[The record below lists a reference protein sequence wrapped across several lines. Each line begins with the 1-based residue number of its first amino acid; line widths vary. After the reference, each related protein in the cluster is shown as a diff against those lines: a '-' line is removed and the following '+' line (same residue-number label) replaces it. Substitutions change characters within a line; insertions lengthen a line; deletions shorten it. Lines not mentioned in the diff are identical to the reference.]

1 MAVSRLQV
9 MSARGGS
16 RPRSDPR
23 DNETTIS
30 VLISLHIPELVRFV
44 KMPIVNRSH
53 GVGFVPPTA
62 NCAAK
67 LSARAS
73 RLIGM
78 VNLVGGG
85 RGMRSMACTGNGV
98 NPRGAAGGHG
108 AKPFSLLGAKF
119 AGIP

>member
-1 MAVSRLQV
+1 
-9 MSARGGS
+9 
-16 RPRSDPR
+16 
-23 DNETTIS
+23 
-30 VLISLHIPELVRFV
+30 
-44 KMPIVNRSH
+44 MPIVNRGH

-85 RGMRSMACTGNGV
+85 RAMRSMACTGNGV
-98 NPRGAAGGHG
+98 NPRGGAGGHG
-108 AKPFSLLGAKF
+108 AMPFSLLGAKF
-119 AGIP
+119 AEIP